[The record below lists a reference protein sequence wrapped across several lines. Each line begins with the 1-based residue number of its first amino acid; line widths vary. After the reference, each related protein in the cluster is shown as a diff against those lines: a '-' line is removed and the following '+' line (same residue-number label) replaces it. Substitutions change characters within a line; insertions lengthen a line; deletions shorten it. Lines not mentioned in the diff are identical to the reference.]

1 MSESNYA
8 KKALP
13 EYQKEHPETILMR
26 NNTGMLY
33 TGKMTWKV
41 IDGKKILIIENPV
54 PVFFGVGL
62 SVKDKKTK
70 RPVQKGG
77 GDWLGW
83 TETTICKLW
92 HSICHKRYLVC
103 SYYKKCDICP
113 LNKKVAIFTSI
124 ETKSKD
130 GKESPDQ
137 KRFRET
143 VQKAGGIAI
152 VLREE

>member
-1 MSESNYA
+1 MSESNYT

-33 TGKMTWKV
+33 TGKITWKV

-83 TETTICKLW
+83 TEKTICDIIPKILIS
-92 HSICHKRYLVC
+92 SIKNCCDHKC
-103 SYYKKCDICP
+103 KEC
-113 LNKKVAIFTSI
+113 KVAIFTSI

-137 KRFRET
+137 IRFRET